1 MFYIALYK
9 PNLKEEKAA
18 AVSQEEDH
26 NNLSCKLELLFLCHI
41 YLLSHSLTKSIL
53 HLSRYLTPSFY
64 IHASLD
70 LKYIYIQR
78 QNVLPPLIICIFSFP
93 TIPYFKCLQN
103 TMIFPWPHFSL
114 IIGITTSGFPA
125 YLLKRWMYLLLVLS
139 CYSFAY
145 FYLFF
150 FYTNWQKH

>member
-103 TMIFPWPHFSL
+103 T
-114 IIGITTSGFPA
+114 SGFPA